1 MRWGLPQTQLGEDR
15 GQLAVPTQTVVALL
29 TLSPPPLRREGPAW
43 DQSLRRRPPQQPW
56 SGTRGGARPP
66 GPSLRPQDVCGADLA
81 LISADG
87 PDGLYVQGRAFFP
100 LMWVI
105 F

>member
-29 TLSPPPLRREGPAW
+29 TLSPPPLRREGLAW

-56 SGTRGGARPP
+56 SGTSAGPDPQARPFV
-66 GPSLRPQDVCGADLA
+66 RRTCAA
-81 LISADG
+81 RI
-87 PDGLYVQGRAFFP
+87 
-100 LMWVI
+100 
-105 F
+105 